1 MKPGRR
7 SRCYFSLRSPYS
19 WLALRALAAR
29 GQVHGG
35 DIEFLPYFEPHGAVR
50 ARLLA
55 LGGECLYAPMS
66 KEKHLYLLSD
76 VKRLLARDGLR
87 PRWPAEGDVDWT
99 LPHCVYLACPTPA
112 LQGAFALEAMRRRW
126 LEGAQLCTPGAV
138 RDVLQVAVAQCGSGA
153 DIDATLAAATDDA
166 MTERAAAVL
175 YEGWLDGVF
184 GLPFLIA
191 GRERFWGQDRI
202 PDFLAAHE
210 ARAAAAIANN

>member
-1 MKPGRR
+1 MKRNRR

-19 WLALRALAAR
+19 WLALRALATR
-29 GQVHGG
+29 GHVHGG

-50 ARLLA
+50 ARLQA

-87 PRWPAEGDVDWT
+87 PRWPEEGDVDWT
-99 LPHCVYLACPTPA
+99 LPHCAYLACATPV

-126 LEGAQLCTPGAV
+126 LEGAQLCTPAAV
-138 RDVLQVAVAQCGSGA
+138 RDVLLAASGQCSIPV
-153 DIDATLAAATDDA
+153 DPDALLAAATDDA
-166 MTERAAAVL
+166 MTEQAAAVL
-175 YEGWLDGVF
+175 YEAWLDGVF

-202 PDFLAAHE
+202 PDFLAVHAQ
-210 ARAAAAIANN
+210 RAATAMVND